1 MNRTCGRMRGTM
13 KFLDIDSPLMQ
24 AMSKMADLMIL
35 NLLTLVCCLPI
46 ITIGASLTAMH
57 YMTLKIVRNE
67 ECYIA
72 RGFFKSFKEN
82 FKQGTLIWLI
92 LLVLLIILTVDFF
105 IINSSGTEFNAIL
118 MGLITVIAILVVF
131 TTLYAFPVLARFRNT
146 IRGTLKNALLM
157 SIMQFPKTVIMIVV
171 NLLPVILFLFV
182 YPAIPIVLLFGLS
195 VPAWVSA
202 KLNNKLFKTL
212 EDKFLE
218 SQTASETEIEKDG
231 DDERIFKDELDNS
244 LQDKSFQ

>member
-1 MNRTCGRMRGTM
+1 MNRTSGRMRGTM

-92 LLVLLIILTVDFF
+92 LLVLLIILAVDFF
-105 IINSSGTEFNAIL
+105 IINSSDTEFNAIL

-131 TTLYAFPVLARFRNT
+131 TALYAFPVLARFSNT
-146 IRGTLKNALLM
+146 IKGTLKNALLM

-171 NLLPVILFLFV
+171 NMLPVILFLLV
-182 YPAIPIVLLFGLS
+182 YPAMPIVLLFGLS

-202 KLNNKLFKTL
+202 KLNNKLFRTL

>member
-1 MNRTCGRMRGTM
+1 M

-24 AMSKMADLMIL
+24 ALSKMADLMIL
-35 NLLTLVCCLPI
+35 NLLTLVCCIPI
-46 ITIGASLTAMH
+46 FTIGASLTAMN

-82 FKQGTLIWLI
+82 FKQSTLIWL
-92 LLVLLIILTVDFF
+92 LLLLLMIVLAGDIF
-105 IINSSGTEFNAIL
+105 IIGSSETEFNAI
-118 MGLITVIAILVVF
+118 MQGFIVVAAILVVF
-131 TTLYAFPVLARFRNT
+131 TTLYVFPVLARFRNT

-157 SIMQFPKTVIMIVV
+157 SIVQFPKTILMIVV
-171 NLLPVILFLFV
+171 YLIPMILFLFA
-182 YPAIPIVLLFGLS
+182 YPAIPFVLLFGLS

-212 EDKFLE
+212 EEKLVE
-218 SQTASETEIEKDG
+218 SRTDEENKG
-231 DDERIFKDELDNS
+231 DDERIFKDELDNT

>member
-1 MNRTCGRMRGTM
+1 M

-24 AMSKMADLMIL
+24 AMSKVADLMIL

-82 FKQGTLIWLI
+82 FKQSTLIWLL
-92 LLVLLIILTVDFF
+92 LLVLIIILAGDLF
-105 IINSSGTEFNAIL
+105 IIGSSDTEFNAI
-118 MGLITVIAILVVF
+118 MQGFIVVAAILVVF
-131 TTLYAFPVLARFRNT
+131 TTLYVFPVLARFRNT

-157 SIMQFPKTVIMIVV
+157 SIVQFPKTILMIVV
-171 NLLPVILFLFV
+171 NLIPVILFLFA
-182 YPAIPIVLLFGLS
+182 YPVIPLVLLFGLS

-212 EDKFLE
+212 EDKLME
-218 SQTASETEIEKDG
+218 SQTDEEDKG
-231 DDERIFKDELDNS
+231 DDERIFKDELDNT
-244 LQDKSFQ
+244 LQDKSLQ